1 MPNYNQIRDF
11 YLAAY
16 LITAGIKLQSHEKTA
31 GGTLFNFTDDSRTND
46 AMSEYYS
53 LSAAVEPLSFSN
65 SIKALKTIV
74 HSYDLTTKSKSEGN
88 NYNVK
93 QYRSSK

>member
-1 MPNYNQIRDF
+1 MQNYNQIRDF

-16 LITAGIKLQSHEKTA
+16 LITAGIKLQSHEKTV

-46 AMSEYYS
+46 AMSDYYS
-53 LSAAVEPLSFSN
+53 LSAAVEPLAYSN

-74 HSYDLTTKSKSEGN
+74 HSYDTKSNSEVT

-93 QYRSSK
+93 QYRSRK